1 MLKVI
6 SILVEDKP
14 GVLMRI
20 AGLFFRRGFNI
31 DALSV
36 GSTEIPGKSRFTITV
51 NGDEAVLE
59 QVRKQVQ
66 KLVNVHRTAEHDS
79 TNSQLREYALIKIE
93 FTEKTKTEIF
103 HLVDFFGGR
112 IIDIFEGAA
121 IVEIADEK
129 PRIDTLFERLAPYG
143 IIESLR
149 TGQVSMFRGKRSI
162 NAQPR
167 VVTLT
172 VKNRGKT

>member
-1 MLKVI
+1 MQKII

-36 GSTEIPGKSRFTITV
+36 GSTEMAGKSRFTITV

-66 KLVNVHRTAEHDS
+66 KLLNVHRTAEHDS
-79 TNSQLREYALIKIE
+79 HNSLLREYALIKIK
-93 FTEKTKTEIF
+93 FTDQTRTEIL

-112 IIDIFEGAA
+112 LIDIFEETA
-121 IVEIADEK
+121 IIEISEEES
-129 PRIDTLFERLAPYG
+129 RIDTLFKRLETYG

-149 TGQVSMFRGKRSI
+149 TGKVSMFRGKRSI
-162 NAQPR
+162 NAPTK
-167 VVTLT
+167 VVKLT
-172 VKNRGKT
+172 G

>member
-1 MLKVI
+1 MQKVI

-20 AGLFFRRGFNI
+20 AGLFYRRGFNI

-66 KLVNVHRTAEHDS
+66 KLLNVHRTAEHDS
-79 TNSQLREYALIKIE
+79 KNSQLREYALIKIN
-93 FTEKTKTEIF
+93 FTENTKTEII
-103 HLVDFFGGR
+103 HLVDFFRGR
-112 IIDIFEGAA
+112 VIDIFDGAA
-121 IVEIADEK
+121 IIEIAEEES
-129 PRIDTLFERLAPYG
+129 RIDAFIERLIPYG
-143 IIESLR
+143 IVESLR
-149 TGQVSMFRGKRSI
+149 TGKVSMYRGKKSLSAPTKVI
-162 NAQPR
+162 KLA
-167 VVTLT
+167 
-172 VKNRGKT
+172 G

>member
-1 MLKVI
+1 MQKII

-36 GSTEIPGKSRFTITV
+36 GSTEMAGKSRFTITV

-66 KLVNVHRTAEHDS
+66 KLLNVHRTAEHDS
-79 TNSQLREYALIKIE
+79 QNSLLREYALIKIK
-93 FTEKTKTEIF
+93 FTDKTRTEIL

-112 IIDIFEGAA
+112 LIDIFEETA
-121 IVEIADEK
+121 IIEISEEES
-129 PRIDTLFERLAPYG
+129 RIDTLFSRLEAYG

-149 TGQVSMFRGKRSI
+149 TGKVSMFRGKRSI
-162 NAQPR
+162 NAPTK
-167 VVTLT
+167 VVKLT
-172 VKNRGKT
+172 

>member
-1 MLKVI
+1 MQKII

-36 GSTEIPGKSRFTITV
+36 GNTEISGKSRFTITV

-66 KLVNVHRTAEHDS
+66 KLVNVHRTAEHD
-79 TNSQLREYALIKIE
+79 TENSQLREYALIKIQ
-93 FTEKTKTEIF
+93 FTEGTRTEIL

-112 IIDIFEGAA
+112 VIDIFEGTA
-121 IVEIADEK
+121 IVEIAEEQS
-129 PRIDTLFERLAPYG
+129 RIDLLFSRLESYG
-143 IIESLR
+143 ILESLR
-149 TGQVSMFRGKRSI
+149 TGKVSMFRGKRSL
-162 NAQPR
+162 NQPPKLIK
-167 VVTLT
+167 VS
-172 VKNRGKT
+172 G

>member
-1 MLKVI
+1 MQKSI

-20 AGLFFRRGFNI
+20 AGLFYRRGFNI

-66 KLVNVHRTAEHDS
+66 KLLNVHRAAEHDS
-79 TNSQLREYALIKIE
+79 KNSELREYALIKIH
-93 FTEKTKTEIF
+93 FTESTKTEII
-103 HLVDFFGGR
+103 HLVDFYRGR
-112 IIDIFEGAA
+112 VIDIFDGAA
-121 IVEIADEK
+121 IIEIAEEES
-129 PRIDTLFERLAPYG
+129 RIDAFIERLVPYG
-143 IIESLR
+143 IIESVR
-149 TGQVSMFRGKRSI
+149 TGKVSMCRGKRSLS
-162 NAQPR
+162 APTK
-167 VVTLT
+167 VVKLA
-172 VKNRGKT
+172 G

>member
-1 MLKVI
+1 MQKII

-36 GSTEIPGKSRFTITV
+36 GNIETPGMSRFTITV

-66 KLVNVHRTAEHDS
+66 KLLNVHRTTEHDS
-79 TNSQLREYALIKIE
+79 KNSCLREYALVKIGID
-93 FTEKTKTEIF
+93 EKTRMEVF
-103 HLVDFFGGR
+103 HMVDFFGAKV
-112 IIDIFEGAA
+112 IDIFEGMA
-121 IVEIADEK
+121 IIEIADEE
-129 PRIDTLFERLAPYG
+129 PRVNLLIERLAPYG

-149 TGQVSMFRGKRSI
+149 TGKVSIFRGKRSI
-162 NAQPR
+162 NAPKKS
-167 VVTLT
+167 
-172 VKNRGKT
+172 VKLVG